1 MFPFLNSYKAGDMS
15 FAKVP
20 IDPRQYSKRALVFF
34 PLEAHHLL
42 VELALPWQMR
52 PQMRNA

>member
-15 FAKVP
+15 FAKGP